1 MTTNE
6 EKVRGTAVLEFI
18 TVANELCLFM
28 EGNEKY
34 DKATTLAYLQKVLPL
49 LYIKGALLP
58 QVEPPENTIPQHFIT
73 EENWDN
79 LYSRMKEKL
88 GKDDGFFLTRH
99 DEIYGVKPGKASIA
113 EGLSDI
119 YQDIKDFLVY
129 YQQNTL
135 TARQGAVHECQRLF
149 ETRWGH
155 RLASIHAAIHKVLYG
170 NIIEDN
176 SIPGEEV
183 Q

>member
-1 MTTNE
+1 MITTE
-6 EKVRGTAVLEFI
+6 EKIKSTAVLEFI
-18 TVANELCLFM
+18 TVANELCLFL

-34 DKATTLAYLQKVLPL
+34 DKPTMLAYLQKVLPL

-58 QVEPPENTIPQHFIT
+58 QIAPPEDAISQQFIT

-79 LYSRMKEKL
+79 LYSRIKEKL
-88 GKDDGFFLTRH
+88 GKDDRFFLTRH
-99 DEIYGVKPGKASIA
+99 DQIYGTKPGKASIA
-113 EGLSDI
+113 EGLADI

-135 TARQGAVHECQRLF
+135 TARHGAVHECQRLF

-155 RLASIHAAIHKVLYG
+155 RVVSIHAAIHKVLYASK
-170 NIIEDN
+170 IEDN

-183 Q
+183 M